1 MIEHTVKR
9 KDVYLETPGGKRQVI
24 AEVIE
29 ACSNTSRLEVITDVT
44 VMRSSPPPCPG
55 TLLYSQ
61 PVTHTSAGCAEE
73 RGNGVMDGGGENKD
87 RSERAGEKRLKV
99 SDLNQHFNKYYS

>member
-9 KDVYLETPGGKRQVI
+9 KDVYLETPGGKRQVM
-24 AEVIE
+24 AGVLE

-44 VMRSSPPPCPG
+44 VIRSSLPPRPG

-61 PVTHTSAGCAEE
+61 HVTHTSGGRGEE
-73 RGNGVMDGGGENKD
+73 RGNGVRDGGED
-87 RSERAGEKRLKV
+87 RWSWYPSEDAAEQNLTY
-99 SDLNQHFNKYYS
+99 LI